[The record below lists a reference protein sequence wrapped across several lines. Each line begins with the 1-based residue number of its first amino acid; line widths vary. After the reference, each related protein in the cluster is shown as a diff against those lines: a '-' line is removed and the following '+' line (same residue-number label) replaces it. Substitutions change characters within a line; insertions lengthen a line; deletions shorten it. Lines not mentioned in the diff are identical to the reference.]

1 MGLPK
6 EYRIVLGLAL
16 VFIAVVAVMISW
28 SPDESNIAREMSE
41 EPEITVYFNETGEK
55 QTMKL
60 EEYLMGVVAGEMYPD
75 WPLQAYA
82 AQAIFARS
90 FTLAFMAEGGLKD
103 KYGTDI
109 STNIEETQAYNS
121 DAITP
126 EIRKAVEMTR
136 GEVMTYD
143 NRYVKGWFHAYSGGM
158 TTSAKE
164 GLNYQETEPSYI
176 KSVDLGDNEFAPEE
190 VTSWHAEYDAKELQ
204 QLLAT
209 AGVDVGELKD
219 LVVTGKGKTNRI
231 TEIKISGAKGTKT
244 MHGADFRIAVD
255 STRMR
260 STLVSKWEFANGV
273 LLIEGRGYGHGVG
286 LSQWDAYK
294 MAKEGK
300 SPQEIATSFFNKVKI
315 KKLYD

>member
-16 VFIAVVAVMISW
+16 VFIAIAAVMISW
-28 SPDESNIAREMSE
+28 SPDDNIAREIDE
-41 EPEITVYFNETGEK
+41 EPEITVYFHETKDK

-60 EEYLMGVVAGEMYPD
+60 EEYLMGVVAGEMFPD
-75 WPLQAYA
+75 WPIEAYA
-82 AQAIFARS
+82 AQAIFSRS
-90 FTLAFMAEGGLKD
+90 FTMAFIAEGGLKD

-109 STNIEETQAYNS
+109 STNIEEAQAYNS
-121 DAITP
+121 DAVTP
-126 EIRKAVEMTR
+126 EIRQAVEMTK

-164 GLNYQETEPSYI
+164 GLNYQEPEPPYI
-176 KSVDLGDNEFAPEE
+176 KSVDFGDNEYAPDD
-190 VTSWHAEYDAKELQ
+190 VTHWQVDYDADELQ

-209 AGVDVGELKD
+209 AGIDVGELKN
-219 LVVTGKGKTNRI
+219 LEVTGKGKTNRI
-231 TEIKISGAKGTKT
+231 TEIKISGTEGIKT

-260 STLVSKWEFANGV
+260 STLVSKWEFADGV
-273 LLIEGRGYGHGVG
+273 LHIEGRGYGHGVG

-300 SPQEIATSFFNKVKI
+300 SPQEIATSFFNKVEI
-315 KKLYD
+315 KKLYN

>member
-16 VFIAVVAVMISW
+16 VFIAIAAVMISW
-28 SPDESNIAREMSE
+28 SPDDNIAREIDE
-41 EPEITVYFNETGEK
+41 EPEITVYFHETKDK

-60 EEYLMGVVAGEMYPD
+60 EEYLMGVVAGEMFPD
-75 WPLQAYA
+75 WPIEAYA
-82 AQAIFARS
+82 AQAIFSRS
-90 FTLAFMAEGGLKD
+90 FTMAFIAEGGLKD

-109 STNIEETQAYNS
+109 STNIEEAQAYNS
-121 DAITP
+121 DAVTP
-126 EIRKAVEMTR
+126 EIRQAVEMTK

-164 GLNYQETEPSYI
+164 GLNYQEPEPPYI
-176 KSVDLGDNEFAPEE
+176 KSVDFGDNEYAPDD
-190 VTSWHAEYDAKELQ
+190 VTHWQVDYDADELQ

-209 AGVDVGELKD
+209 AGIDVGELKN
-219 LVVTGKGKTNRI
+219 LEVTGKGKTNRI
-231 TEIKISGAKGTKT
+231 TEIKISGTEGIKT

-260 STLVSKWEFANGV
+260 STLVSKWEFADGV
-273 LLIEGRGYGHGVG
+273 LHIEGRGYGHGVG

-300 SPQEIATSFFNKVKI
+300 SPQEIATSFFNNVEI
-315 KKLYD
+315 KKLYN

>member
-16 VFIAVVAVMISW
+16 VFIAIAAVMISW
-28 SPDESNIAREMSE
+28 SPDNNIAREIDE
-41 EPEITVYFNETGEK
+41 EPEITVYFHETKDK

-60 EEYLMGVVAGEMYPD
+60 EEYLMGVVAGEMFPD
-75 WPLQAYA
+75 WPIEAYA
-82 AQAIFARS
+82 AQAIFSRS
-90 FTLAFMAEGGLKD
+90 FTMAFIAEGGLKD

-109 STNIEETQAYNS
+109 STNIEEAQAYNS
-121 DAITP
+121 DAVTP
-126 EIRKAVEMTR
+126 EIRQAVEMTK

-164 GLNYQETEPSYI
+164 GLNYQEPEPPYI
-176 KSVDLGDNEFAPEE
+176 KSVDFGDNEYTPED
-190 VTSWHAEYDAKELQ
+190 VTHWQVDYDADELQ

-209 AGVDVGELKD
+209 AGIDVGELKN
-219 LVVTGKGKTNRI
+219 LEVTGKGKTNRI
-231 TEIKISGAKGTKT
+231 TEIKISGTEGIKT

-260 STLVSKWEFANGV
+260 STLVSKWEFADGV
-273 LLIEGRGYGHGVG
+273 LHIEGRGYGHGVG

-300 SPQEIATSFFNKVKI
+300 SPQEIATSFFNNVEI
-315 KKLYD
+315 KKLYN

>member
-16 VFIAVVAVMISW
+16 VFIAIAAVMISW
-28 SPDESNIAREMSE
+28 SPDDNIAREIDE
-41 EPEITVYFNETGEK
+41 EPEITVYFHETKDK

-60 EEYLMGVVAGEMYPD
+60 EEYLMGVVAGEMFPD
-75 WPLQAYA
+75 WPIEAYA
-82 AQAIFARS
+82 AQAIFSRS
-90 FTLAFMAEGGLKD
+90 FTMAFIAEGGLKD

-109 STNIEETQAYNS
+109 STNIEEAQAYNS
-121 DAITP
+121 DAVTP
-126 EIRKAVEMTR
+126 EIRQAVEMTK

-164 GLNYQETEPSYI
+164 GLNYQEPEPPYI
-176 KSVDLGDNEFAPEE
+176 KSVDFGDNEYAPDD
-190 VTSWHAEYDAKELQ
+190 VTHWQVDYDADELQ

-209 AGVDVGELKD
+209 AGIDVGELKN
-219 LVVTGKGKTNRI
+219 LEVTGKGKTNRI
-231 TEIKISGAKGTKT
+231 TEIKISGTEGIKT

-260 STLVSKWEFANGV
+260 STLVSKWEFADGV
-273 LLIEGRGYGHGVG
+273 LHIEGCGYGHGVG

-300 SPQEIATSFFNKVKI
+300 SPQEIATSFFNNVEI
-315 KKLYD
+315 KKLYN

>member
-16 VFIAVVAVMISW
+16 VFIAIAAVMISW
-28 SPDESNIAREMSE
+28 SPDDNIAREIDE
-41 EPEITVYFNETGEK
+41 EPEITVYFHETKDK

-60 EEYLMGVVAGEMYPD
+60 EEYLMGVVAGEMFPD
-75 WPLQAYA
+75 WPIEAYA
-82 AQAIFARS
+82 AQAIFSRS
-90 FTLAFMAEGGLKD
+90 FTMAFIAEGGLKD

-109 STNIEETQAYNS
+109 STNIEKAQAYNS
-121 DAITP
+121 DAVTP
-126 EIRKAVEMTR
+126 EIRQAVEMTK

-164 GLNYQETEPSYI
+164 GLNYQEPEPPYI
-176 KSVDLGDNEFAPEE
+176 KSVDFGDNEYAPDD
-190 VTSWHAEYDAKELQ
+190 VTHWQVDYDADELQ

-209 AGVDVGELKD
+209 AGIDVGELKN
-219 LVVTGKGKTNRI
+219 LEVTGKGKTNRI
-231 TEIKISGAKGTKT
+231 TEIKISGTEGIKT

-260 STLVSKWEFANGV
+260 STLVSKWEFADGV
-273 LLIEGRGYGHGVG
+273 LHIEGRGYGHGVG

-300 SPQEIATSFFNKVKI
+300 SPQEIATSFFNNVEI
-315 KKLYD
+315 KKLYN

>member
-16 VFIAVVAVMISW
+16 VFIAIAAVMISW
-28 SPDESNIAREMSE
+28 SPDDNIAREIDE
-41 EPEITVYFNETGEK
+41 EPEITVYFHETKDK

-60 EEYLMGVVAGEMYPD
+60 EEYLMGVVAGEMFPD
-75 WPLQAYA
+75 WPIEAYA
-82 AQAIFARS
+82 AQAIFSRS
-90 FTLAFMAEGGLKD
+90 FTMAFIAEGGLKD

-109 STNIEETQAYNS
+109 STNIEEAQAYNS
-121 DAITP
+121 DAVTP
-126 EIRKAVEMTR
+126 EIRQAVEMTK

-164 GLNYQETEPSYI
+164 GLNYQEPEPPYI
-176 KSVDLGDNEFAPEE
+176 KSVDFGDNEYAPDD
-190 VTSWHAEYDAKELQ
+190 VTHWQVDYDADELQ

-209 AGVDVGELKD
+209 TGIDVGELKN
-219 LVVTGKGKTNRI
+219 LEVTGKGKTNRI
-231 TEIKISGAKGTKT
+231 TEIKISGTEGIKT

-260 STLVSKWEFANGV
+260 STLVSKWEFADGV
-273 LLIEGRGYGHGVG
+273 LHIEGRGYGHGVG

-300 SPQEIATSFFNKVKI
+300 SPQEIATSFFNNVEI
-315 KKLYD
+315 KKLYN